1 MLRPVRVIEGKHFAH
16 DDGHSRG
23 VFASLRFLPNS
34 SRDLLLL
41 RWEARSA
48 LFEFHVE
55 FRGCVASVIDR
66 RSPARAH
73 RAPEAAASCG
83 CGLGPRS
90 IAAARSA
97 AAAEGAE
104 ARRCLSAV
112 AHCCCGMVRC
122 AARRRSFGDDM
133 ASTK

>member
-1 MLRPVRVIEGKHFAH
+1 MLRPVRVIEDKHFAH

-23 VFASLRFLPNS
+23 VFASLRVRPHS

-41 RWEARSA
+41 RWEASA
-48 LFEFHVE
+48 LFE

-66 RSPARAH
+66 RSSARAH

-90 IAAARSA
+90 LVAARSA

-104 ARRCLSAV
+104 ARRYLQLRTAV
-112 AHCCCGMVRC
+112 VVVLVPVLWC
-122 AARRRSFGDDM
+122 APRRLRLITF
-133 ASTK
+133 

>member
-1 MLRPVRVIEGKHFAH
+1 MLRPVRVIEEKHFAH
-16 DDGHSRG
+16 DDGHSWG
-23 VFASLRFLPNS
+23 VFASLRVRPNS

-41 RWEARSA
+41 RWEASA

-90 IAAARSA
+90 LVAARSA

-104 ARRCLSAV
+104 ARRCLQLRTAV
-112 AHCCCGMVRC
+112 VVWCLC
-122 AARRRSFGDDM
+122 AAPIVRR
-133 ASTK
+133 